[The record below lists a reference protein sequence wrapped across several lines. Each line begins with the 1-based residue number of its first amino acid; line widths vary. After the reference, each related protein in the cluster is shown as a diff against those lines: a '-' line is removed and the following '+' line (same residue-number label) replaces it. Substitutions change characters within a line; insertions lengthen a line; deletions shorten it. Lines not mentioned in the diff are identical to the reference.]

1 MPANLPRRERVRQL
15 TNLSVDTTMIRFH
28 SRTSIAIVAT
38 ALTAFAVGAQH
49 VLADVTG
56 KWRFAVVT
64 ENGTGTP
71 TVVLKQEGEKLTGT
85 YESARMG
92 IRNIEGTVKQDSI
105 RFALKGGE
113 VELAFVGVV
122 VDKDNLRG
130 MVDFGG
136 QGGATFTATRE
147 P

>member
-1 MPANLPRRERVRQL
+1 
-15 TNLSVDTTMIRFH
+15 MIRLH

-38 ALTAFAVGAQH
+38 ALTAFAVGAQQ

-71 TVVLKQEGEKLTGT
+71 AVVLKQEGEKLTGT

-92 IRNIEGTVKQDSI
+92 VRPLEGTVKKDSI

-113 VELAFVGVV
+113 VELTFIGVI
-122 VDKDNLRG
+122 VDKDNLSG
-130 MVDFGG
+130 IVDLAG
-136 QGGATFTATRE
+136 QGSASFTAKRE

>member
-1 MPANLPRRERVRQL
+1 MFSSGFR
-15 TNLSVDTTMIRFH
+15 SIR
-28 SRTSIAIVAT
+28 SAT
-38 ALTAFAVGAQH
+38 ALITFVAAASVAVAQT
-49 VLADVTG
+49 LADVTG
-56 KWRFAVVT
+56 KWAFSVIT

-85 YESARMG
+85 YESSRMG
-92 IRNIEGTVKQDSI
+92 VRNIEGTIKKDSL

-113 VELAFVGVV
+113 VELTFVGVV

-130 MVDFGG
+130 VLDMGG
-136 QGGATFTATRE
+136 QGNAAFTAVRQ